1 MKAER
6 NSESGM
12 EMRSM
17 RVRAES
23 ETGCT
28 ELGHGF
34 LLPSLHRVS
43 LLQSIVDPHTSRTS
57 SNRQLGSLG
66 DYLIPDSSPLSAIKY
81 RRGPIMDIVGSVAS
95 IGQLIDFSTQLIL
108 RIKEYSDVHGDLPRA
123 FLDIS
128 ARLPLF
134 LIEIESLK
142 EWLDSDTARGLTPD
156 HITALGGFISRCRDV
171 IERLRELQD
180 AVLVKPGDSKL
191 RRVGKA
197 LLSIQKDK
205 VIQNEWKRLESHHV
219 ALFTCYKSLRKLAPS
234 HLPPGPASPPI
245 IYEVRAQRTSF
256 FVSRPGILRCI
267 NEQFTKPTPS
277 SITKIVV
284 LLGLGGQGKTQMA
297 LEYCRIQ
304 KTAGLQRAIF
314 WIDSSSP
321 DSLRRGYRA
330 IATRVQPGMS
340 FKNDDEAVEFTV
352 QYLANWERPWLII
365 LDNLDRP
372 DEMANLREYLPQSS
386 VGNIL
391 ITSRHEATKELG
403 SSILLDA
410 MEEKEALELLL
421 RCMSSDAV
429 DMTLPAAKLVIERLG
444 YLPLAIDHARAYI
457 TLRQL
462 TFDDFLREYELRKDI
477 VMKASPTLSEYRRSQ
492 GSIKNRN
499 TLSVFTTWEM
509 SLEQLLGSVE
519 HPDGIREAL
528 QLIGSFYPRGISE
541 TLLSAYALDDD
552 KDTET
557 PMTYFIKDGA
567 WDHEKFETLV
577 IWMKTLSLLQFTR
590 LATGEISLIFHPLVA
605 EWLVVK
611 GGRLGIDLV
620 ARLSALHVA
629 CYATTFSDLGLTGFS
644 LRQQL
649 LTQMNHVF
657 PKMLLLLPN
666 RLLQR
671 IGYLYQELGHWK
683 EAEEMYDRAL
693 AGYEKQLG
701 SEHPSTLMT
710 INSLGL
716 LYRDLGRLLEAEQMF
731 NKALIGYEKVFG
743 PDNTETVTIMNNLGI
758 VYRDLGRLSEAEQP
772 SRDTRKHLGQKQP

>member
-1 MKAER
+1 
-6 NSESGM
+6 
-12 EMRSM
+12 
-17 RVRAES
+17 
-23 ETGCT
+23 
-28 ELGHGF
+28 
-34 LLPSLHRVS
+34 
-43 LLQSIVDPHTSRTS
+43 
-57 SNRQLGSLG
+57 
-66 DYLIPDSSPLSAIKY
+66 
-81 RRGPIMDIVGSVAS
+81 
-95 IGQLIDFSTQLIL
+95 
-108 RIKEYSDVHGDLPRA
+108 
-123 FLDIS
+123 
-128 ARLPLF
+128 
-134 LIEIESLK
+134 
-142 EWLDSDTARGLTPD
+142 
-156 HITALGGFISRCRDV
+156 
-171 IERLRELQD
+171 
-180 AVLVKPGDSKL
+180 
-191 RRVGKA
+191 
-197 LLSIQKDK
+197 
-205 VIQNEWKRLESHHV
+205 
-219 ALFTCYKSLRKLAPS
+219 
-234 HLPPGPASPPI
+234 
-245 IYEVRAQRTSF
+245 
-256 FVSRPGILRCI
+256 
-267 NEQFTKPTPS
+267 
-277 SITKIVV
+277 
-284 LLGLGGQGKTQMA
+284 
-297 LEYCRIQ
+297 
-304 KTAGLQRAIF
+304 
-314 WIDSSSP
+314 
-321 DSLRRGYRA
+321 
-330 IATRVQPGMS
+330 
-340 FKNDDEAVEFTV
+340 
-352 QYLANWERPWLII
+352 
-365 LDNLDRP
+365 
-372 DEMANLREYLPQSS
+372 MANIREYLPQSS

-403 SSILLDA
+403 SSIVLDA

-421 RCMSSDAV
+421 RCISSDAV
-429 DMTLPAAKLVIERLG
+429 DVTLPTAKLVIERLG

-492 GSIKNRN
+492 GSIEKRN

-701 SEHPSTLMT
+701 SEHTSTLMT

-743 PDNTETVTIMNNLGI
+743 LDNTETVTIMNNLGI
-758 VYRDLGRLSEAEQP
+758 VYRDLGRLSEAEQLYNKALAGYEKALGP
-772 SRDTRKHLGQKQP
+772 EATLTLVTVNNLGRLYQDLGRLKEAEQMLNRALLGREKAFGWEHTSTLDTMNNLGRLYQELGRLKEAEQMLVRALEGSEKALGSEHAFTLNAVNDLGLLYRALGRLEEAERTLDQALEGYEKALGSDHIWTVSAAQNLGILYWDLGRLEEAEPMLNRSLRGREKVLGSEHTLTLSSVNDLGHLYEEMSRPRGAASMYNRALVGYEKTLGETHPKTLDLSNNLRLAQLAILP